1 MIKIIKWN
9 WGKGIVLGMLAF
21 MSFILYMVITMSTSK
36 KYSHDLVT
44 NEYYAKEMA
53 YQTEIDAE
61 ANTKNLSKSISGSKT
76 PQGWLITFPEE
87 IDSFNTNGKVILY
100 RPSNQELDFEILLK
114 LTDSKL
120 LIPDDMLVNG
130 RWNITIEF
138 TQNEIN
144 YLYKK
149 SINY

>member
-1 MIKIIKWN
+1 
-9 WGKGIVLGMLAF
+9 MLAF
-21 MSFILYMVITMSTSK
+21 MSFILYLVITMSTSK

-61 ANTKNLSKSISGSKT
+61 ANTKKLSKSISGIKT

-87 IDSFNTNGKVILY
+87 IDSFNTYGKVMLY

-120 LIPDDMLVNG
+120 LIPDYMLIDG

-138 TQNEIN
+138 NQNEIN

>member
-9 WGKGIVLGMLAF
+9 WGKGIVLGMLTF

-61 ANTKNLSKSISGSKT
+61 ANTKKLSKSISGIKT

-87 IDSFNTNGKVILY
+87 IDSFNTYGKVMLY
-100 RPSNQELDFEILLK
+100 RPSNQELDFDILLK

-120 LIPDDMLVNG
+120 LIPDYILIDG

>member
-76 PQGWLITFPEE
+76 PQGWLITFSEE
-87 IDSFNTNGKVILY
+87 IDSFNLYGKVILC
-100 RPSNQELDFEILLK
+100 RPSNQQLYHEI
-114 LTDSKL
+114 
-120 LIPDDMLVNG
+120 
-130 RWNITIEF
+130 
-138 TQNEIN
+138 
-144 YLYKK
+144 
-149 SINY
+149 